1 MKASPKVAESALV
14 EKLTSI
20 AEQAT
25 VELENSLLRIGD
37 GLETLDGKA
46 MKLKTRLAEASAKR
60 ELHRVQL
67 TGLEGSFTTVCEGFC
82 YGTAEMKSSL
92 QNLAGLYSESNT
104 SKDQLLN
111 IIAVQQTLF
120 LQLIEARWVGKPSV
134 PMHSYA
140 LNKFTLEYCQHL
152 PGKLP
157 KHKRAWV
164 EVLKFLD
171 LAGIV
176 RFSKTS
182 NANYLI
188 AYNEE
193 IWEALYTRK
202 FGHSQVEVDNW
213 RLKYAYKLCNTCSV
227 CSRLDLQVYV
237 KGRLK
242 YCSSCKMQ
250 LSEFKPQL
258 SYYGRC
264 NATTLRGTRC
274 KRITRNSNGYCWQH

>member
-14 EKLTSI
+14 AKFTSI
-20 AEQAT
+20 VEQAT
-25 VELENSLLRIGD
+25 VELENTFHRIAD

-46 MKLKTRLAEASAKR
+46 MRLKTRLAEATAKR

-67 TGLEGSFTTVCEGFC
+67 ASLEGSFTAVCEGFC

-92 QNLAGLYSESNT
+92 QNLASLYSESAT

-111 IIAVQQTLF
+111 IIAVQQALF
-120 LQLIEARWVGKPSV
+120 HQLIEARWVGKPSV

-140 LNKFTLEYCQHL
+140 LRSFTLENCQHL

-171 LAGIV
+171 LAEIV

-182 NANYLI
+182 NASYRL

-193 IWEALYTRK
+193 IWEALYICR
-202 FGHSQVEVDNW
+202 FGYSQVEVENW
-213 RLKYAYKLCNTCSV
+213 RLKYAYKVCNTCSV
-227 CSRLDLQVYV
+227 CSRFELQVYV

-264 NATTLRGTRC
+264 NATTLKGTRC
-274 KRITRNSNGYCWQH
+274 KRTTRNSNGYCWQH